1 MAPTYQ
7 VWDTTPQIGIQPQY
21 QEMEQYW
28 QLYDMQG
35 IINMICIMV
44 ITWRRLIARLLIILG
59 GIEKNLMDRKLTKQ

>member
-28 QLYDMQG
+28 QLYDMQA

-44 ITWRRLIARLLIILG
+44 IT
-59 GIEKNLMDRKLTKQ
+59 